1 MKREKMDE
9 SYFERIF
16 ADFQEAIWKE
26 RKQLPSVSLIAIE
39 YKQNPYTVL
48 VSTLLSLRTKDEVTI
63 GASERLL
70 ERAPDVYSLRD
81 MDTAD
86 IEKLIFPCGFYKR
99 KAVQLKRIAAEII
112 ERFDGKIPATQEELL
127 SLPGVGIKTANLVL
141 NLGFGIDAICVD
153 CHVHQI
159 ANRLGWISTKTPK
172 ESVDAL
178 EKVMPRRFWIPLN
191 ELLVAYGQTVC
202 TSVSPFCSRC
212 PEAQSC
218 PRIGVEKSR

>member
-9 SYFERIF
+9 SYFDRIF

-70 ERAPDVYSLRD
+70 ERAPDVYSLKD

-212 PEAQSC
+212 PEVHSC